1 MWGRGDGMYS
11 IPSFFLGDKN
21 MPQVIKISDTNDLV
35 ETKEY
40 EYANWPFDKFNP
52 VQSSLFKIFKQN
64 SNVVIAAATSAGK
77 TICGEIFLAYGIRQ
91 LKGKGIYVGPLK
103 SLAKEKEEDWTNEDH
118 HFSDLKT
125 FIATGDFGFSK
136 KRMNELDESSLIVM
150 TPEML
155 ASRCRNHKSE
165 KSKFLYET
173 NVIVFDESHLL
184 TVPSRGDHIEV
195 ALMKLMEIN
204 PNIKLILLSA
214 TMPNVDEICG
224 WLSKITNRDT
234 YYLESDYR
242 PCPLNVHYETYY
254 DGDKNYEDKE
264 IQKIG
269 TSCAIAE
276 YYAEDKFLIFVHTK
290 RTGQLMV
297 DSLLKYGIKS
307 EFHNADLDA
316 KNRFDL
322 EKRFK
327 NDKDFRVLVS
337 TSTLA
342 WGMNLP
348 ARRVIVAGVHR
359 GLIEVENYDIQQMI
373 GRAGRPKFDPRG
385 DAYILVPESEKD
397 RWISKLKNK
406 SIIKSTLLDFVG
418 DSNNPHYKTL
428 AFHIV
433 SEIHQGNVKTKE
445 GFREWFKNSFAYYRN
460 INFNEDI
467 IDRTIF
473 LLEQCGAIRKE
484 EGEYRCTAVGKIAS
498 ILYFSPFDVS
508 DLRRNFNNVFKND
521 YEQNDHVVSLALGN
535 IDSYR
540 WSICNKQ
547 EKESIFQ
554 YKNQIDKF
562 FGKDKMPDS
571 VCKIGC
577 AYHSMLKGRRDNPV
591 LQSLFGSLSSDL
603 DRTFQVLNYLDNM
616 SCKWDKTQYFKIL
629 NMRIRYGVESHL
641 VDLCRIPN
649 IGAVRAKKLKLK
661 NINNLED
668 FIKYDSKTLS
678 KITGCSEKTTQES
691 LLAAKEIHANDQIT

>member
-1 MWGRGDGMYS
+1 
-11 IPSFFLGDKN
+11 
-21 MPQVIKISDTNDLV
+21 MPQVIKISDTNDLI

-40 EYANWPFDKFNP
+40 EYASWPFDKFNP
-52 VQSSLFKIFKQN
+52 VQSSLFKIFKHN
-64 SNVVIAAATSAGK
+64 SNAVIAAATSAGK

-103 SLAKEKEEDWTNEDH
+103 SLAKEKEEDWTNKDH
-118 HFSDLKT
+118 HFGDLKT

-136 KRMNELDESSLIVM
+136 KRMNELEESSLIVM

-234 YYLESDYR
+234 HYLESDYR

-254 DGDKNYEDKE
+254 DGDKSYEDKE

-276 YYAEDKFLIFVHTK
+276 YYSEDKFLIFVHTK

-307 EFHNADLDA
+307 EFHNADLDS
-316 KNRFDL
+316 KKRFDL

-385 DAYILVPESEKD
+385 DAYILIPESEKD

-418 DSNNPHYKTL
+418 DSSNPHYKTL

-445 GFREWFKNSFAYYRN
+445 GFRKWFKNSFAYHQN
-460 INFNEDI
+460 IDFNEDI

-521 YEQNDHVVSLALGN
+521 YEENDHVVSLALGN

-554 YKNQIDKF
+554 YKTQIDKF
-562 FGKDKMPDS
+562 FGRDKTPDS

-629 NMRIRYGVESHL
+629 NMRIKYGVESHL

-678 KITGCSEKTTQES
+678 KITGCSEKITQES
-691 LLAAKEIHANDQIT
+691 LLAAKEIHTNDQIT